1 MGTTLIR
8 FKRKTKDMKRR
19 VLPIALLVSCLTV
32 PMPVW
37 AVTSLTIK
45 DASCTSWMDARVR
58 SEQYQT
64 AWLLGY
70 LTGVS
75 VGADVD
81 ILKGA
86 KPEFIE
92 SWMDNYCKSNP
103 QKMMTNGTSDLID
116 VLLKVGK

>member
-8 FKRKTKDMKRR
+8 LKRKNKDMKRR
-19 VLPIALLVSCLTV
+19 VLPVTLLVACLTASI
-32 PMPVW
+32 PVW

-45 DASCTSWMDARVR
+45 DASCASWIDARAR
-58 SEQYQT
+58 GEQYQT

-70 LTGVS
+70 LTGVA

-86 KPEFIE
+86 RPEFIE
-92 SWMDNYCKSNP
+92 SWMDSFCKTNP
-103 QKMMTNGTSDLID
+103 QKMITNGTSDLID
-116 VLLKVGK
+116 ILLKVRK

>member
-1 MGTTLIR
+1 MKRLALLT
-8 FKRKTKDMKRR
+8 RKTKDMKQR
-19 VLPIALLVSCLTV
+19 VLSITLLVSCFTV
-32 PMPVW
+32 SMPVL

-45 DASCTSWMDARVR
+45 DASCVSWLDARAR
-58 SEQYQT
+58 NEPYQT

-75 VGADVD
+75 VGANVD
-81 ILKGA
+81 ILKNVRSQD
-86 KPEFIE
+86 IE

-103 QKMMTNGTSDLID
+103 QKKMTNGTSDLID